1 MYYDEDLDY
10 EYGIEPNVTTKKPK
24 WKWITA
30 GIVILLLVAAVTV
43 LAVTLAKVPVGT
55 LTATEYRIGTLSVNG
70 NFEESK
76 NAVVTKD
83 FVNAENFSVK
93 LTKEANVTYKIAF
106 YDADKDFIE
115 MTEKLSENYNPTS
128 LPEGTMYFKLT
139 VIPTETKDLKT
150 SDIKDIVTQLT
161 VIYGK

>member
-24 WKWITA
+24 WKWITI
-30 GIVILLLVAAVTV
+30 GIVALLLIAAVTV
-43 LAVTLAKVPVGT
+43 LAVMIAKVPVGK
-55 LTATEYRIGTLSVNG
+55 LTAADYKIGTLSVNG

-93 LTKEANVTYKIAF
+93 LTKEAKVTYKIAF

>member
-30 GIVILLLVAAVTV
+30 GIVMLLLVAAVTV

-93 LTKEANVTYKIAF
+93 LTKEAKVTYKIAF

-115 MTEKLSENYNPTS
+115 MTEELSENYNPTS
-128 LPEGTMYFKLT
+128 LPEGAMYFKLT

>member
-24 WKWITA
+24 WKWITV

-43 LAVTLAKVPVGT
+43 LAVTLAKVPVGK
-55 LTATEYRIGTLSVNG
+55 LTAADYKIGTLSVNG
-70 NFEESK
+70 NFEEGK

-83 FVNAENFSVK
+83 YVNAENFSVK
-93 LTKEANVTYKIAF
+93 LTKEAKATYKIAF

-115 MTEKLSENYNPTS
+115 MTEGLSENYNPTS

-139 VIPTETKDLKT
+139 VIPTETKELKT

>member
-55 LTATEYRIGTLSVNG
+55 LTATEYKIGTLSVNG

-93 LTKEANVTYKIAF
+93 LTKEAKVTYKIAF

>member
-30 GIVILLLVAAVTV
+30 DIVILLLVAAVTV

-115 MTEKLSENYNPTS
+115 MTEELPENYNPTS

-139 VIPTETKDLKT
+139 VIPTETKELKT

>member
-93 LTKEANVTYKIAF
+93 LTKEAKVNYKIAF

-139 VIPTETKDLKT
+139 VIPTETKELKT

>member
-10 EYGIEPNVTTKKPK
+10 EYGIEPNVTTKKTK

-55 LTATEYRIGTLSVNG
+55 LTATEYKIGTLSVNG

-93 LTKEANVTYKIAF
+93 LTKEAKVTYKIAF

-115 MTEKLSENYNPTS
+115 MTEGLSENYNPTS

-139 VIPTETKDLKT
+139 VIPTETKELKT

>member
-76 NAVVTKD
+76 NSVVTKD

-93 LTKEANVTYKIAF
+93 LTKEAKVNYKIAF